1 MAFTKLLDPL
11 ALLGLLAAGL
21 AACLYL
27 FVALKAEWRAE
38 QTKRAQRATDLEDSL
53 ATWRAAYEEMRAD
66 LENLAQRVAG
76 SEAPRPPQPGMNLTK
91 RSQVLRLHRQG
102 ESSAHIAA
110 VLHLPLAEVELVLK
124 VHRAVVQQ
132 F

>member
-1 MAFTKLLDPL
+1 M
-11 ALLGLLAAGL
+11 LLGLLAASL

-27 FVALKAEWRAE
+27 FVTLKAEWRAE
-38 QTKRAQRATDLEDSL
+38 QTKRKRRETDLEDSV
-53 ATWRAAYEEMRAD
+53 ATWRAAYEEMRTD
-66 LENLAQRVAG
+66 LENLAQRVG
-76 SEAPRPPQPGMNLTK
+76 ESQAPRPAEPGMNLTK

-124 VHRAVVQQ
+124 VHRAVVLH